1 MARRLGRRTAGTVPR
16 VVWLPEA
23 LGDLLRLNDFLAE
36 KNPQAARNAV
46 LCIQAA
52 ARQLESFPE
61 IGKPLGDGRRE
72 LFAAF
77 GAGAY
82 VLRYRLEESGQP
94 VVIRVWHTREW
105 RES

>member
-1 MARRLGRRTAGTVPR
+1 MPE

-23 LGDLLRLNDFLAE
+23 LADIKRLHTFLFD
-36 KNPQAARNAV
+36 KNPQAARNAI

-52 ARQLESFPE
+52 ARQLETFPE
-61 IGKPLGDGRRE
+61 IGRPMHDDRRRRE
-72 LFAAF
+72 VFAAF

-82 VLRYRLEESGQP
+82 VLRYRLNEIGQP

-105 RES
+105 RGD

>member
-1 MARRLGRRTAGTVPR
+1 MARRLGRWTAGTVPR

-23 LGDLLRLNDFLAE
+23 LSDILRLNDFLAG

-52 ARQLESFPE
+52 AHQLECFPE

-82 VLRYRLEESGQP
+82 VLRYRLKESDQP
-94 VVIRVWHTREW
+94 VIIRVWHTREW
-105 RES
+105 REG